1 MPSTPQTK
9 EAPSMLYLIDNYDS
23 FTYNLY
29 QLIGTLTEEPITV
42 IKNDELTADEL
53 IDKHPAGIILS
64 PGPGRPE
71 NAGQMPA
78 ILKAFLGKVPI
89 LGVCLGHQAIGEAY
103 GAQVVHAPQLM
114 HGKPSLM
121 TQQNPNQLF
130 ANCPQQF
137 EAARY
142 HSLVI
147 DPNSI
152 PAELTVTAT
161 ANDGTIQAIEDVDN
175 QVYGVQ
181 FHPESIMTDPAVGA
195 QIIKNYLALIPATVK

>member
-1 MPSTPQTK
+1 
-9 EAPSMLYLIDNYDS
+9 MLYLIDNYDS

-29 QLIGTLTEEPITV
+29 QLIGNLSEEPITV
-42 IKNDELTADEL
+42 VKNDELTADEL
-53 IDKHPAGIILS
+53 LAKHPSGIILS

-71 NAGQMPA
+71 NAGNMPA
-78 ILKAFLGKVPI
+78 ILEAFLGKVPI

-103 GAQVVHAPQLM
+103 GAKVIHAPQLM

-121 TQQNPNQLF
+121 TRQTPTTLF
-130 ANCPQQF
+130 ANCPNQF

-147 DPNSI
+147 DPETM
-152 PAELTVTAT
+152 PANLAITAT
-161 ANDGTIQAIEDVDN
+161 ADDGTIQGIADEAN

-181 FHPESIMTDPAVGA
+181 FHPESIMTDGAVGA
-195 QIIKNYLALIPATVK
+195 QIIKNYLAKIRATSTIN